1 MTARRRA
8 SVLAMLLAT
17 SVRCDDGTARPSL
30 LPTPLPTPLPSLL
43 PTAGTPR
50 PTTTRLSSWSDV
62 SDLADAG
69 GEGDVVVDRVEAT
82 STATVGDGDAV
93 TISSDR
99 GSVLDGAGA
108 VQLFSLSGELPRPMR
123 GRPRKRDDAR
133 SQATSRS

>member
-1 MTARRRA
+1 MAM
-8 SVLAMLLAT
+8 LAMLLAT

-30 LPTPLPTPLPSLL
+30 LPTPLPSLL

-62 SDLADAG
+62 SALADAG

-99 GSVLDGAGA
+99 GSVLDGSGA

>member
-1 MTARRRA
+1 M
-8 SVLAMLLAT
+8 LAMLLAT

-50 PTTTRLSSWSDV
+50 PRTRLSSWSDV

-99 GSVLDGAGA
+99 GSVLLREG
-108 VQLFSLSGELPRPMR
+108 LSSLS
-123 GRPRKRDDAR
+123 DALHR
-133 SQATSRS
+133 LHAKHRARRHRNHG